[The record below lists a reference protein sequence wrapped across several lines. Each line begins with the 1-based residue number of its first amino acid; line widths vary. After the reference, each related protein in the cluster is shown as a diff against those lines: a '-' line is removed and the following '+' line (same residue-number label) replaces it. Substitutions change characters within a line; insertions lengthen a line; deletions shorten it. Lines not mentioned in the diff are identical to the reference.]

1 MSAKKTVVLGATP
14 DESRYA
20 NIACHMLHNAG
31 FEFVPVGIKRG
42 EILGKPILDLRIK
55 PDVQDTHTITLYIGP
70 TNQAEWYNYIFSL
83 NPKRIIFNPGA
94 ENPELKLLAQKQ
106 GIEATNACNLVLIR
120 TGQF

>member
-20 NIACHMLHNAG
+20 NVACHMLHHAG

-42 EILGKPILDLRIK
+42 EILGKPILDLRTRPAV
-55 PDVQDTHTITLYIGP
+55 PDVHTVTLYIGP
-70 TNQAEWYNYIFSL
+70 ANQPEWYDYVFSL
-83 NPKRIIFNPGA
+83 NPERIIFNPGTENFEFASLA
-94 ENPELKLLAQKQ
+94 ETR
-106 GIEATNACNLVLIR
+106 GIEALEACNLVLIR